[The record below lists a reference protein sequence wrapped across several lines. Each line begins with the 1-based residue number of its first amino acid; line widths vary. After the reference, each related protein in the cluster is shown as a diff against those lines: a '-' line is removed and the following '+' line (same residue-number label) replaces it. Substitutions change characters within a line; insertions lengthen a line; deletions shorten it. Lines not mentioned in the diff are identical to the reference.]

1 MAKHSEIFANC
12 TIEIE
17 EDDSLRIA
25 GKEINYDYDP
35 VAGQWSASYLPYT
48 RYDSL
53 LELARAIAGD
63 TVEFVDSLVT
73 SEQGADEPGADE
85 QPSDLQD

>member
-1 MAKHSEIFANC
+1 MTKHSEIFANC

-17 EDDSLRIA
+17 EDDSLRVA

-35 VAGQWSASYLPYT
+35 VAKQWSASYLPYT

-73 SEQGADEPGADE
+73 DEQGADE
-85 QPSDLQD
+85 QPSPPQD

>member
-17 EDDSLRIA
+17 EDDSLRVA

-35 VAGQWSASYLPYT
+35 VAQQWSASYLPYT

-73 SEQGADEPGADE
+73 GEQVTNEQGASE
-85 QPSDLQD
+85 QPSDPED